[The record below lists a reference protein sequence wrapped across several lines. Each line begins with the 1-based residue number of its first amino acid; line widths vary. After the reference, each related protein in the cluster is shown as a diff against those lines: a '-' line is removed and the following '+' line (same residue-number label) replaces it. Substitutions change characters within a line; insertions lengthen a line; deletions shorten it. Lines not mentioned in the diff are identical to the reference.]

1 MEVIKVGGKNKKP
14 IAVLVAEGK
23 KHLTK
28 KEIEE
33 RKAEEELVKPN
44 NDKIKCPSWV
54 EDEVAKK
61 EFKRIAKELKELDL
75 LTNLDINSLAS
86 YCIAYSGYMTATLQL
101 QGQPLVIDQ
110 KNKLG
115 YVNKIPNPL
124 INIQLKYSDEMKKH
138 ASEMGLTINSRLK
151 ISVPKKE
158 KVKDE
163 VEKEFGDI

>member
-1 MEVIKVGGKNKKP
+1 
-14 IAVLVAEGK
+14 
-23 KHLTK
+23 
-28 KEIEE
+28 
-33 RKAEEELVKPN
+33 
-44 NDKIKCPSWV
+44 
-54 EDEVAKK
+54 
-61 EFKRIAKELKELDL
+61 
-75 LTNLDINSLAS
+75 
-86 YCIAYSGYMTATLQL
+86 MTATLQL